1 MSWFSHRPK
10 TKTPKPRGVKH
21 TGPIAQQQW
30 EKMKETAPQTKNK
43 KTAEQS
49 S

>member
-30 EKMKETAPQTKNK
+30 ENMKTVAPK
-43 KTAEQS
+43 KTRNTKQS
-49 S
+49 SS